1 MKSRDHSVRGYLE
14 RCSTKEIKQI
24 LKESKTRFD
33 SAILYTAKK
42 VLLSRKKQKA
52 YKIKLKFTIK

>member
-24 LKESKTRFD
+24 LKEGKTRFD
-33 SAILYTAKK
+33 SAILYTAKRFYYHVK
-42 VLLSRKKQKA
+42 NKKLTKSN
-52 YKIKLKFTIK
+52 